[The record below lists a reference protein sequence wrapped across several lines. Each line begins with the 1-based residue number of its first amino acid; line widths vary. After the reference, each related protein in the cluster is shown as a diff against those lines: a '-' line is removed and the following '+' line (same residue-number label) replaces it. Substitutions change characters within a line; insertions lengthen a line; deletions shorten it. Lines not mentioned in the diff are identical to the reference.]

1 MRGTHAIS
9 RFLWF
14 DRREKSLIVTECPVR
29 GGEPLF
35 PAIRRDLVHGNTA
48 RRGSAARLAPRL
60 RACQL
65 RVSRESSQI
74 PSLKSAA
81 KARGHF
87 TPTQARTRPCS
98 NEIRRS
104 LNGRFRKVLTTRA
117 QATPRVS
124 LSHRRVARIQ
134 CLINICHL
142 RSVSPHRH
150 ALHAW
155 VPPSPRARC
164 RKVFV
169 TYLLDSYLR
178 SEFLTHLRWTRG
190 SWHRV
195 RPVGNSSSHAMEH
208 LTRTGSPR
216 CTRAHSSCQPDA
228 TSVPGRRRHLPR

>member
-1 MRGTHAIS
+1 MPGSWWRTSIS
-9 RFLWF
+9 GNPTRSST
-14 DRREKSLIVTECPVR
+14 RPVA
-29 GGEPLF
+29 GP
-35 PAIRRDLVHGNTA
+35 P
-48 RRGSAARLAPRL
+48 RLAPRL
-60 RACQL
+60 RSV

-178 SEFLTHLRWTRG
+178 SEFLTSPLDTWVVAPCAP
-190 SWHRV
+190 SWQQ
-195 RPVGNSSSHAMEH
+195 
-208 LTRTGSPR
+208 LI
-216 CTRAHSSCQPDA
+216 SCYGAPHTYRQPTLHESA
-228 TSVPGRRRHLPR
+228 LVVST